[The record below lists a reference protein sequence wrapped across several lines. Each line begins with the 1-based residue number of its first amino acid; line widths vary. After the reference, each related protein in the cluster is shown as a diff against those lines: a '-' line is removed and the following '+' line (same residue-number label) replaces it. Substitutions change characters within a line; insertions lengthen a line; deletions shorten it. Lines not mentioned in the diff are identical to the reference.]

1 MTCLALFRCL
11 EVVLVLPVE
20 DGAADV
26 LLVVEAVVLR
36 RRRGRRRRPLRRR
49 RRLGSA
55 DGLSGHNAHGGDG
68 ARNGSLNKIPQ
79 LSFTSDYGEHLQD
92 FLALHQH
99 ELW

>member
-1 MTCLALFRCL
+1 MTCLALFGGL

-26 LLVVEAVVLR
+26 RVVVEAVVRR

-49 RRLGSA
+49 RRLRSA
-55 DGLSGHNAHGGDG
+55 DSFSGHNAQGGDG
-68 ARNGSLNKIPQ
+68 ARNGG
-79 LSFTSDYGEHLQD
+79 LSNSYHCTSDYGDCLQD
-92 FLALHQH
+92 SLALHQH